1 MAQRPWEKSWES
13 SAPWEKS
20 WEVEEQQPSPRE
32 IERKAGLL
40 GINEYY
46 QRPTAA
52 AFVPALV
59 NAGLS
64 QQEAA
69 NFAAD
74 VDQWAPVNAVR
85 PGAAGIK
92 DAIETRISQKIR
104 GIEQAKA
111 DEQRGYGAN
120 LFDSLVAGL
129 SKTNAGLASLASDF
143 IRPVAPGAADT
154 LSGYYRDAA
163 KEFIAKEAAS
173 RPEIDSGLTVN
184 VGGEKV
190 DLLRSAYGGVQ
201 SIAQQ
206 APGLLAT
213 VLTRNPEFMA
223 GYGAASAGLPAYAE
237 AREAGYDPTTALT
250 NALVQGGAE
259 YITERI
265 PAGQLVKD
273 LGASKGIGRTIAGQ
287 LLAEIPGEQAAT
299 AIQDLQETALGLG
312 GKKLGDVEGY
322 LADRSKAAV
331 ETLAA
336 TIAQAGLQGG
346 LPAAASRI
354 QERIQELRQ
363 PLTPTAELGIT
374 QIEVPVK
381 AGPAVTQ
388 VRPGI
393 FEIGEAA
400 PQLPPVVQDVLAPS
414 QADLADILAS
424 LEAPREEATQPIEV
438 PESSSDAALRPRES
452 VDATAPAQR
461 TAEIPAGISEVTPG
475 VYEIAEQVRPMAPEQ
490 KAQAVGTETLAG
502 EDQPSLEAAIRAEM
516 EQRIA
521 ANARSPAQTIGAEI
535 SEPGSSPQAILP
547 SQAANNQNK
556 LYLDAT
562 KPIEVAPQEG
572 AQETPPATERLEQV
586 GPGINAFPVP
596 DVRTGQAQEI
606 PAQPRT
612 ETAFDYDRVQSIMR
626 KPEVERTPTD
636 NAYIRMARQELPAQT
651 FDLLS
656 RDVTSRF
663 SLDNAERAEL
673 QRLKADNSGALKFGA
688 SRVEGR
694 PSYGRT
700 VREVSEAVNSAVG
713 SLANRITIVQ
723 NTEEALA
730 AAGLDAQPLVGPRIS
745 KGVPAFFSPRNGQ
758 VVLIADSIYDSGS
771 AKWLAWHELYH
782 RGGAVKYGKDLAR
795 KVESLR
801 SNKTISQLSNAVA
814 EWRGY
819 FNDDGT
825 VAIPGFSR
833 AQALNM
839 AAEEA
844 IVELGAALETGDYAR
859 IKREYGI
866 DFPQDIRPELRGRI
880 QQFID
885 WLQNLI
891 TQITGKTFS
900 NNRELAAFLREMREG
915 AGQDYTAQ
923 EDSDQIKTGQL
934 EKLEPNQHGPQYRG
948 DGFTIRA
955 TRHND
960 DAHEGD
966 FAERSTL
973 PFGHAAF
980 LPAENEAYNF
990 GLFDDRDNVIGV
1002 LQAQVDPAGDI
1013 VAIHDID
1020 LRQDLRNTGLGTKV
1034 VASIVGS
1041 TDKPIEIIDMIPDA
1055 REYWRSVGVES
1066 ETTPTDSFIQNGQLD
1081 KRGFAESRRGQAFQQ
1096 QEEAMGRREELES
1109 QPSAADIEVAELSE
1123 EEAANLKFGTGASAQ
1138 VRLPEETQA
1147 RAAQRKIQDRFNRF
1161 TTLQNEILAAGGDI
1175 GTSADVYMAEER
1187 YHGRAAVRL
1196 EKFRD
1201 DVLSPILKYMS
1212 ANKVDVDDVNEYL
1225 KVAHAR
1231 QRNAQV
1237 LKVNPDNASG
1247 SGITDDDADERMAAL
1262 EKKPGFAKIKA
1273 AADKAQAI
1281 TKLRLDL
1288 LVDAGVMKPETRD
1301 AMNKAYDYY
1310 VPLKQDEQGGAGQ
1323 GFSVKGK
1330 EQRATGRYTEADNV
1344 FEHILQDY
1352 ERAVITAEKNRVGQ
1366 YMLNL
1371 VRKNQGLLG
1380 DMITLDRPDYK
1391 QTFRKGTAANPDG
1404 SVVLM
1409 PTPQMADSEAV
1420 VYVNGEPVRVTFRDE
1435 LLASAYKNLGMD
1447 KTGAIVTAFREFN
1460 NVLSKLYTGY
1470 NPEFLFTNII
1480 RDATSG
1486 VINLTGQQ
1494 GAKVSANAIK
1504 YWAQALPALAI
1515 WSAKDKKLG
1524 GEWGK
1529 WIDEYRDN
1537 GGSTGAAY
1545 LSDIERIGSE
1555 LGQEYDDYL
1564 GAMELAR
1571 QGKGWRAAK
1580 TAASKS
1586 FGRLVS
1592 WIEHANAAGE
1602 NAFRVATYR
1611 AVKEEA
1617 LRQGMSEADAIGK
1630 AASAAKNVTVNF
1642 NRKGEMTPTLGAAYL
1657 FFNPAVQGT
1666 AVLADTL
1673 TKSPHKYQAWALMGG
1688 LASLAML
1695 ARYMVDDDDW
1705 EKIPEYTKE
1714 RNIIIPTGRVDGE
1727 LSYVTLPLPYGHGYA
1742 YNIGTQLANVANGG
1756 STKEAA
1762 LNLGKGLVEQ
1772 FSPIGNPFGEAK
1784 GSAINML
1791 PTAAAILL
1799 RPGANVSGMGNEMYP
1814 ESAFKPDQPDN
1825 EKLYRGTKGTV
1836 YDKIAQGVSDRIGNK
1851 YLNDWSDVSPEVL
1864 KYWVSTL
1871 TGGTGRFIVDTTSL
1885 PMLGQNAER
1894 GDVPI
1899 WRKVSGKNDIRGARQ
1914 AYYRKREKAMEILN
1928 AYKAARKAGDYS
1940 AVAEI
1945 VADKNDRAM
1954 MAMARQAE
1962 ALADEIK
1969 ARRDYQDEIR
1979 RSNKTDAEK
1988 RLLLRQDEAK
1998 ESKLY
2003 DLWLD
2008 TYASRVE

>member
-1 MAQRPWEKSWES
+1 MAQKPWEKTWEA

-20 WEVEEQQPSPRE
+20 WDVEEQQPSPRE

-59 NAGLS
+59 KAGLS

-74 VDQWAPVNAVR
+74 VDQWAPINAVR
-85 PGAAGIK
+85 PGASGIQQ
-92 DAIETRISQKIR
+92 AIETRVSQKIR

-111 DEQRGYGAN
+111 DEQRGFGAN
-120 LFDSLVAGL
+120 LFDSFFAGL
-129 SKTNAGLASLASDF
+129 SRANQGVGKIASDLV
-143 IRPVAPGAADT
+143 RPISQDLADTTDQYWSGAA
-154 LSGYYRDAA
+154 R
-163 KEFIAKEAAS
+163 EFKAIEEAS
-173 RPEIDSGLTVN
+173 RPEIDSGLVVN
-184 VGGEKV
+184 IGGDKV
-190 DLLRSAYGGVQ
+190 DLGRSAYGGLQ
-201 SIAQQ
+201 SIVQQ

-213 VLTRNPEFMA
+213 LYTKNPGFMA

-273 LGASKGIGRTIAGQ
+273 LGASRGIGKTIAGQ

-312 GKKLGDVEGY
+312 GKRLGDIEGY
-322 LADRSKAAV
+322 LADRPKAAV

-336 TIAQAGLQGG
+336 TLTQAGIQGG
-346 LPAAASRI
+346 LPAAANRLASRI
-354 QERIQELRQ
+354 QER

-374 QIEVPVK
+374 QIET
-381 AGPAVTQ
+381 PAVTPAAPAITQ

-393 FEIGEAA
+393 FEIGKKES
-400 PQLPPVVQDVLAPS
+400 VLAPS
-414 QADLADILAS
+414 VAQDLLAPTQQELETILSS
-424 LEAPREEATQPIEV
+424 LEAPREETTQPVEI
-438 PESSSDAALRPRES
+438 PASSSDAALPAPES
-452 VDATAPAQR
+452 VDAVRTARA
-461 TAEIPAGISEVTPG
+461 AEIPAGISEVTPG
-475 VYEIAEQVRPMAPEQ
+475 VYEIAEQV
-490 KAQAVGTETLAG
+490 
-502 EDQPSLEAAIRAEM
+502 QPITP
-516 EQRIA
+516 QQ
-521 ANARSPAQTIGAEI
+521 PAQSVPVSEIPQRSEVAGAEVQNQQ
-535 SEPGSSPQAILP
+535 EP
-547 SQAANNQNK
+547 SQEIAPSEDVQGAP
-556 LYLDAT
+556 LDAT
-562 KPIEVAPQEG
+562 QPIEVAPQEG
-572 AQETPPATERLEQV
+572 AQEAPPAEARLEQV

-596 DVRTGQAQEI
+596 DVRAGQAQEI
-606 PAQPRT
+606 PAQPRRNI
-612 ETAFDYDRVQSIMR
+612 AFDYDRVQNIMR
-626 KPEVERTPTD
+626 TPEASRTPTD
-636 NAYIRMARQELPAQT
+636 NAYIRMARQQLPAQT

-656 RDVTSRF
+656 RDVTARF

-673 QRLKADNSGALKFGA
+673 QQLKAANNSANTIKANFA
-688 SRVEGR
+688 ANQPPR
-694 PSYGRT
+694 PGYGRT
-700 VREVSEAVNSAVG
+700 VWEVESAVKKAVG
-713 SLANRITIVQ
+713 PLADKVVVVQ
-723 NTEEALA
+723 TPDEAMR
-730 AAGLDAQPLVGPRIS
+730 AAGLDAQPIMGP
-745 KGVPAFFSPRNGQ
+745 GVSNQIEGFFSLKNGK
-758 VVLIADSIYDSGS
+758 VVLIANNFNDTGR
-771 AKWLAWHELYH
+771 AKWAAWHELHH
-782 RGGAVKYGKDLAR
+782 RGAAVKYGRDLNR
-795 KVESLR
+795 KLEALR
-801 SNKTISQLSNAVA
+801 ANKYLSDLTDSVA
-814 EWRGY
+814 NYRMY
-819 FNDDGT
+819 FNGDGSVNEGQLKGYT
-825 VAIPGFSR
+825 R
-833 AQALNM
+833 AQALNL

-844 IVELGAALETGDYAR
+844 LVELGAAIETGNYER
-859 IKREYGI
+859 FKRDYGI
-866 DFPQDIRPELRGRI
+866 DVPKDLRPELRNKIREFIEWLKKLVAQVTGR
-880 QQFID
+880 
-885 WLQNLI
+885 
-891 TQITGKTFS
+891 TFES
-900 NNRELAAFLREMREG
+900 NRELYDFLREIRG
-915 AGQDYTAQ
+915 AAGEDYAPVAG
-923 EDSDQIKTGQL
+923 EDQIKTAQL
-934 EKLEPNQHGPQYRG
+934 ERLEPNQHGPQYRG
-948 DGFTIRA
+948 DGFVIRA

-990 GLFDDRDNVIGV
+990 GLFDERDNVIGV
-1002 LQAQVDPAGDI
+1002 LQAQVDPDGDI

-1081 KRGFAESRRGQAFQQ
+1081 QRGFAESRRGQAFQQ
-1096 QEEAMGRREELES
+1096 QEEAVGGRAEPEGE
-1109 QPSAADIEVAELSE
+1109 PTAADVEVTELSE
-1123 EEAANLKFGTGASAQ
+1123 EEAASLKFGVNSRGQ
-1138 VRLPEETQA
+1138 VELPEETKP

-1212 ANKVDVDDVNEYL
+1212 ANKVDIDDVNEYL
-1225 KVAHAR
+1225 KVAHAK
-1231 QRNAQV
+1231 QRNEQV
-1237 LKVNPDNASG
+1237 LKVNPNNPSG
-1247 SGITDDDADERMAAL
+1247 SGITDDDADRRMAKL
-1262 EKKPGFAKIKA
+1262 ESKPGFAKVKS
-1273 AADKAQAI
+1273 AADKIQAI
-1281 TKLRLDL
+1281 TKQRLDL
-1288 LVDAGVMKPETRD
+1288 LVDAGVMKPETRE
-1301 AMNKAYDYY
+1301 AMNAAYEYY

-1344 FEHILQDY
+1344 IEHILQDY

-1380 DMITLDRPDYK
+1380 GMITLDRPDYK

-1435 LLASAYKNLGMD
+1435 LLANAYKNLGMD

-1494 GAKVSANAIK
+1494 GLKVSANAIK
-1504 YWAQALPALAI
+1504 YWSQSLPALAI

-1617 LRQGMSEADAIGK
+1617 MSRGMSEAEAIGK

-1673 TKSPHKYQAWALMGG
+1673 TNSPHKYQAWALMGG

-1772 FSPIGNPFGEAK
+1772 FSPVGNPFGEAK

-1836 YDKIAQGVSDRIGNK
+1836 YDKLAQGVSERIGNK

-1899 WRKVSGKNDIRGARQ
+1899 WRKVSGKNDIRGSRQ
-1914 AYYRKREKAMEILN
+1914 AYYRKREKAMEILS
-1928 AYKAARKAGDYS
+1928 AYKAAKKAGDYS
-1940 AVAEI
+1940 AIADI
-1945 VADKNDRAM
+1945 VSDKNSRAM
-1954 MAMARQAE
+1954 MVMARQAE
-1962 ALADEIK
+1962 ALAENIK

-1979 RSNKTDAEK
+1979 RSSKTDAEK

-1998 ESKLY
+1998 EAKLY

-2008 TYASRVE
+2008 TYKSRIE

>member
-1 MAQRPWEKSWES
+1 MAQKPWEKTWEA

-32 IERKAGLL
+32 IERRSGLL
-40 GINEYY
+40 GVNEYY
-46 QRPTAA
+46 QRPTAT
-52 AFVPALV
+52 AFIPTLV

-64 QQEAA
+64 QQDAA

-74 VDQWAPVNAVR
+74 VDTWAEVNAVR

-92 DAIETRISQKIR
+92 DAIETQISQKIR
-104 GIEQAKA
+104 GIQEAKA
-111 DEQRGYGAN
+111 EEQRGFGAN
-120 LFDSLVAGL
+120 LADSLMAGL
-129 SKTNAGLASLASDF
+129 SKTNAGIASLASDF
-143 IRPVAPGAADT
+143 LRPVAPGAADT

-163 KEFIAKEAAS
+163 KEFAAKEAAS

-265 PAGQLVKD
+265 PAGKLVSD
-273 LGASKGIGRTIAGQ
+273 LGASKGIGRTVAGQ

-312 GKKLGDVEGY
+312 GKKLGDIEGY
-322 LADRSKAAV
+322 IADRPKAAV

-336 TIAQAGLQGG
+336 TLAQAGLQGG
-346 LPAAASRI
+346 LPAAASRLAAQI
-354 QERIQELRQ
+354 QERQK

-374 QIEVPVK
+374 QIETPTRVEPV
-381 AGPAVTQ
+381 VTQ

-393 FEIGEAA
+393 FEVGEAA
-400 PQLPPVVQDVLAPS
+400 RQAPPVVQDALAPS
-414 QADLADILAS
+414 AADLADILAS
-424 LEAPREEATQPIEV
+424 LEAPREEITQPVEV
-438 PESSSDAALRPRES
+438 PESSSEPTLPARES
-452 VDATAPAQR
+452 VDAVRPTGA
-461 TAEIPAGISEVTPG
+461 AEIPAGIREISPG
-475 VYEIAEQVRPMAPEQ
+475 VYETQDRGTDSAPETMPAEQGSMQAPGGNQAALVPPPIAASAEAGSDAVGPTAVAPES
-490 KAQAVGTETLAG
+490 TAG
-502 EDQPSLEAAIRAEM
+502 
-516 EQRIA
+516 
-521 ANARSPAQTIGAEI
+521 ARGVQTSAPAQI
-535 SEPGSSPQAILP
+535 PQGQI
-547 SQAANNQNK
+547 
-556 LYLDAT
+556 DAT
-562 KPIEVAPQEG
+562 QPIEVAPQEG
-572 AQETPPATERLEQV
+572 AQETPPSAERLEQV

-596 DVRTGQAQEI
+596 DVTAGQAQEI
-606 PAQPRT
+606 PTQPRRDI
-612 ETAFDYDRVQSIMR
+612 AFDYDRVQTVMR
-626 KPEVERTPTD
+626 KPEETRTPTD
-636 NAYIRMARQELPAQT
+636 NAYLRMARQQLPAQT

-656 RDVTSRF
+656 RDVTARF
-663 SLDNAERAEL
+663 SLDNAERAQLQEL
-673 QRLKADNSGALKFGA
+673 KSQNAGSIKAGVSGVARSPA
-688 SRVEGR
+688 
-694 PSYGRT
+694 YGRT
-700 VREVSEAVNSAVG
+700 VREVSDAVKSAVG
-713 SLANRITIVQ
+713 PLSDRITIVQ
-723 NTEEALA
+723 SADQALQ
-730 AAGLDAQPLVGPRIS
+730 AAGLDAQPLAGPQLDRRVQ
-745 KGVPAFFSPRNGQ
+745 GFFSPRNGQ
-758 VVLIADSIYDSGS
+758 VVLIADAFEDTNRV
-771 AKWLAWHELYH
+771 KWQAWHELYH
-782 RGGAVKYGKDLAR
+782 RGAAVKYGRDLAR
-795 KVESLR
+795 KVESMR
-801 SNKTISQLSNAVA
+801 TNKVVRDLSMAVA
-814 EWRGY
+814 DARGY
-819 FNDDGT
+819 FNGDGT
-825 VAIPGFSR
+825 VAIPGFNK

-844 IVELGAALETGDYAR
+844 IVELGAAIERGDYAQ
-859 IKREYGI
+859 IKRQYGI
-866 DFPQDIRPELRGRI
+866 EVPRDLRPALRGRI
-880 QQFID
+880 QEFID
-885 WLQNLI
+885 WFKALVSRV
-891 TQITGKTFS
+891 TGMKF
-900 NNRELAAFLREMREG
+900 NNNQELAAFLREIREG
-915 AGQDYTAQ
+915 AGQEYAGDVSTDQIRTAQ
-923 EDSDQIKTGQL
+923 L
-934 EKLEPNQHGPQYRG
+934 ERLEPNQHGPQYQG

-980 LPAENEAYNF
+980 LPEENEAYNF

-1020 LRQDLRNTGLGTKV
+1020 LRQDLRNSGLGTKV

-1081 KRGFAESRRGQAFQQ
+1081 QRGFAESRRGQAFSQ
-1096 QEEAMGRREELES
+1096 QEDAMGGREDFEG
-1109 QPSAADIEVAELSE
+1109 QPAAQDIEVTELSDE
-1123 EEAANLKFGTGASAQ
+1123 DAADLKFGVNAAGQ
-1138 VRLPEETQA
+1138 IELPEETKP
-1147 RAAQRKIQDRFNRF
+1147 RTVQRKIQDRFNRF
-1161 TTLQNEILAAGGDI
+1161 TTLQNEILAASGEV

-1187 YHGRAAVRL
+1187 YHGRTAVRL

-1212 ANKVDVDDVNEYL
+1212 ANKVDIDDVNEYL
-1225 KVAHAR
+1225 KVAHAKE
-1231 QRNAQV
+1231 RNAQV
-1237 LKVNPDNASG
+1237 LKVNPDNPSG
-1247 SGITDDDADERMAAL
+1247 SGIPNDAADERMAAL
-1262 EKKPGFAKIKA
+1262 EKKPGFAKIKT
-1273 AADKAQAI
+1273 AADRIQAI
-1281 TKLRLDL
+1281 TKQRLDL
-1288 LVDAGVMKPETRD
+1288 LVDAGVMTPETRNT
-1301 AMNKAYDYY
+1301 MNKAYNYY

-1344 FEHILQDY
+1344 IEHILQDY

-1366 YMLNL
+1366 YLLNL

-1391 QTFRKGTAANPDG
+1391 QTFRKGSAANPDG

-1409 PTPQMADSEAV
+1409 PTPAMSDSEAV

-1494 GAKVSANAIK
+1494 GARVSANAIK
-1504 YWAQALPALAI
+1504 YWAQSLPALAI

-1524 GEWGK
+1524 GAWGK

-1545 LSDIERIGSE
+1545 LSDIERIGTD

-1564 GAMELAR
+1564 GALELAR
-1571 QGKGWRAAK
+1571 EGKGWRAAK

-1617 LRQGMSEADAIGK
+1617 MRQGMSEPDAIGK

-1657 FFNPAVQGT
+1657 FFNPAAQGT

-1742 YNIGTQLANVANGG
+1742 YNIGTQIANVAAGG
-1756 STKEAA
+1756 SSKDAA
-1762 LNLGKGLVEQ
+1762 LNLAKGMVEQ
-1772 FSPIGNPFGEAK
+1772 FSPVGNPFGEAK

-1799 RPGANVSGMGNEMYP
+1799 RPDANVSGMGNEMYP
-1814 ESAFKPDQPDN
+1814 EREDEKDKPDN
-1825 EKLYRGTKGTV
+1825 LKLYRGTKGTA
-1836 YDKIAQGVSDRIGNK
+1836 YDKIAQGVSSTIGNK

-1885 PMLGQNAER
+1885 PMLGMNAER

-1899 WRKVSGKNDIRGARQ
+1899 WRKVSGKNDIRGSRQ
-1914 AYYRKREKAMEILN
+1914 AYYRKREKVMEVLN
-1928 AYKAARKAGDYS
+1928 AYKAAKKAGDYS

-1945 VADKNDRAM
+1945 VSSSNSRAM
-1954 MAMARQAE
+1954 MNMARQAE
-1962 ALADEIK
+1962 ALADSIK

-2003 DLWLD
+2003 GLWLD
-2008 TYASRVE
+2008 TYASRME